1 MRARGAAWR
10 VPSSARP
17 PRGAATRPLARARA
31 CLEGWQ
37 KGGRDRAWSARGRS
51 RGASTRGHDRVGA
64 PARARLQP
72 GVQPARA
79 AFLLRADSR
88 CCGLG
93 WVLRD
98 AAGVVLRLAR
108 ALNMHSQGGPALGVQ
123 GGWCRG
129 RAARSGG
136 GVPSSAR
143 PPRDA
148 PNAPQGRAHA
158 RRWDPSGRGGE
169 KGGRDRAWSARG
181 CSEGTPTW
189 GHGRVGAMANARLR
203 PGVQLLCFVCARARA
218 AVSAVGWGWRCAT
231 PRGPLIFAPWAHCV
245 DAVSA

>member
-1 MRARGAAWR
+1 M
-10 VPSSARP
+10 
-17 PRGAATRPLARARA
+17 
-31 CLEGWQ
+31 
-37 KGGRDRAWSARGRS
+37 
-51 RGASTRGHDRVGA
+51 
-64 PARARLQP
+64 
-72 GVQPARA
+72 
-79 AFLLRADSR
+79 
-88 CCGLG
+88 
-93 WVLRD
+93 
-98 AAGVVLRLAR
+98 RLAR

-169 KGGRDRAWSARG
+169 KGGRDRAWTARG

-189 GHGRVGAMANARLR
+189 GHGRVGVTASARLR
-203 PGVQLLCFVCARARA
+203 PGVQLARGVFCLCEGSCCRGLGLALRDAARAIIVCALGTLRRCSSGIGRPVSHCARGPGALGGAQPWWCPPNSARPMLHADACANGCCCAACSRARGAPRKQLLSA
-218 AVSAVGWGWRCAT
+218 AWR
-231 PRGPLIFAPWAHCV
+231 APQLL
-245 DAVSA
+245 